1 MKRLKIVHVLA
12 SNKYSG
18 AENVVLTIMKNI
30 KDVDCIYLSPK
41 GEIEERLNQEGVAYY
56 GIDKLNY
63 TNLKKAI
70 KEIKPD
76 IIHAHDFLASAYSSL
91 VSKGKIPVI
100 SHIHNNPPFITSY
113 GIFSI
118 LYYITCKNYNKILTV
133 SDSVMNEYVF
143 GDKLKYKS
151 LVVGNPF
158 DAQYIQYKADHAE
171 LMNQSDIIYLGRLTE
186 AKNPFVFL
194 DIIQDLKQKIPTLKV
209 NMVGAGELES
219 EIRQKIKDYALD

>member
-1 MKRLKIVHVLA
+1 MPTLHWYR
-12 SNKYSG
+12 
-18 AENVVLTIMKNI
+18 
-30 KDVDCIYLSPK
+30 
-41 GEIEERLNQEGVAYY
+41 R
-56 GIDKLNY
+56 
-63 TNLKKAI
+63 
-70 KEIKPD
+70 
-76 IIHAHDFLASAYSSL
+76 
-91 VSKGKIPVI
+91 KIPVI

-171 LMNQSDIIYLGRLTE
+171 LMNQ
-186 AKNPFVFL
+186 K
-194 DIIQDLKQKIPTLKV
+194 
-209 NMVGAGELES
+209 
-219 EIRQKIKDYALD
+219 